1 MRIIGDTNI
10 PFLSYRKIALSLSIL
25 VIIGGLAYQFMGPG
39 LNLGIDFVGGT
50 QVTVKFRSEP
60 DLGLLRETMSDL
72 QTGTPSLQRFDEPEK
87 YEILIRVENPEGEE
101 GDFTGPIIE
110 LLDRDLNAGL
120 GDGFD
125 LNTKG
130 AQALTDILTT
140 ADPDE
145 TGLDQEG
152 GEEYYGPMVEDVF
165 SFRKENGI
173 FTSMDQIDTIE
184 GVSDGVR
191 ALIRDRAVLGEY
203 AILGAESVGPAVGA
217 DLQNKARA
225 AIGFSLLGMLIY
237 IWLRFQ
243 LPFGIGA
250 VAALFHDVLITLTAL
265 AVTGREINLPTVA
278 ALLALVGYSV
288 NDSVVVFDRVR
299 ENLKLHR
306 GEDLEDLM
314 NTSINQTLSR
324 TFITSGTTLMVVL
337 SLYFFGGDVI
347 NTFAFVLLI
356 GIIVGTYSSIFVA
369 SPVALWVHRLLAAR
383 RESKR
388 KKGRR

>member
-10 PFLSYRKIALSLSIL
+10 PFLSYRKIALSLSLL
-25 VIIGGLAYQFMGPG
+25 VILSGLAYQFLGPG

-50 QVTVKFRSEP
+50 QVTVKFRGEP
-60 DLGLLRETMSDL
+60 DLGLLRGTMADL
-72 QTGTPSLQRFDEPEK
+72 EAGTPSLQRFDEPEK
-87 YEILIRVENPEGEE
+87 HEILIRVENPEGEE

-110 LLDRDLNAGL
+110 LLHRDLNG
-120 GDGFD
+120 GIGEGFD
-125 LNTKG
+125 LNTQG
-130 AQALTDILTT
+130 SQSLAQLLA
-140 ADPDE
+140 AEDPDE
-145 TGLDQEG
+145 TGLDEEG
-152 GEEYYGPMVEDVF
+152 AAEHYGPMADAVL
-165 SFRKENGI
+165 SFRKKNGI
-173 FTSMDQIDTIE
+173 FASMDQLDGIE
-184 GVSDGVR
+184 GVSDGAR
-191 ALIRDRAVLGEY
+191 AVIKDKSVLGEF
-203 AILGAESVGPAVGA
+203 ALLGAESVGPAVGA

-225 AIGFSLLGMLIY
+225 AIGFSLLGMLVY
-237 IWLRFQ
+237 IWMRFQ

-306 GEDLEDLM
+306 GEDLEGLM

-347 NTFAFVLLI
+347 NTFAFVLLV
-356 GIIVGTYSSIFVA
+356 GVIVGTYSSIFVA
-369 SPVALWVHRLLAAR
+369 SPVALWIHRLLAVR
-383 RESKR
+383 RDRRR

>member
-10 PFLSYRKIALSLSIL
+10 PFLSYRKIALSLSML
-25 VIIGGLAYQFMGPG
+25 VILGGLAYELLGPG

-60 DLGLLRETMSDL
+60 DLGQLRDSMMDL
-72 QTGTPSLQRFDEPEK
+72 EAGTPSLQRFDEPEK

-110 LLDRDLNAGL
+110 LLDRDLNGGL
-120 GDGFD
+120 SDGFD

-130 AQALTDILTT
+130 AQALTLLL
-140 ADPDE
+140 AVEDPDN

-152 GEEYYGPMVEDVF
+152 AAEHYGPMADAVL
-165 SFRKENGI
+165 SFRKVNGI
-173 FTSMDQIDTIE
+173 FTSMDQLGAIE
-184 GVSDGVR
+184 GISDNAR
-191 ALIRDRAVLGEY
+191 ALIEDRGVIGEF
-203 AILGAESVGPAVGA
+203 ALLGAESVGPAVGA

-250 VAALFHDVLITLTAL
+250 VAALFHDVLITLSAL
-265 AVTGREINLPTVA
+265 SITGREINLPTVA
-278 ALLALVGYSV
+278 AILALVGYSV
-288 NDSVVVFDRVR
+288 NDTVVVFDRVR

-306 GEDLEDLM
+306 GEDLEELM
-314 NTSINQTLSR
+314 DSSINQTLSR
-324 TFITSGTTLMVVL
+324 TFITSGTTLLVVL

-347 NTFAFVLLI
+347 NTFAFVLLV

-369 SPVALWVHRLLAAR
+369 SPVALWIHRLLAAQR
-383 RESKR
+383 DKKR